1 MATVAPDQC
10 SVSNAWQFAGW
21 DRGTMRRAALG
32 RHRFGIIGSDVKDV
46 GRLPIMIVS
55 SSWRLIAAYAAG
67 VWGGLMI
74 WAALA
79 QYVLPGRGHA
89 LGKLGSFD
97 WVFLINVFPAVLCA
111 VGFAVG
117 LACGR
122 WHAYSR
128 SLIWRAPL
136 ILGLVFPLSM
146 RLLRPVLDQFGA
158 GMIPA
163 LVWCVLGSA
172 CVALLLARWERRTDR
187 AERTIGDLRGP
198 G

>member
-1 MATVAPDQC
+1 
-10 SVSNAWQFAGW
+10 
-21 DRGTMRRAALG
+21 
-32 RHRFGIIGSDVKDV
+32 
-46 GRLPIMIVS
+46 
-55 SSWRLIAAYAAG
+55 
-67 VWGGLMI
+67 MI

-79 QYVLPGRGHA
+79 EYVLPGRGHA
-89 LGKLGSFD
+89 LGKLGSFG

-122 WHAYSR
+122 WRAYSPLL
-128 SLIWRAPL
+128 SWRAPL
-136 ILGLVFPLSM
+136 ILGLMFPLSM

-172 CVALLLARWERRTDR
+172 CVALLLARWEGRTGRVER
-187 AERTIGDLRGP
+187 ATGDPRGP